1 VAAAFRPEIVLVD
14 ICLPQ
19 LNGYQVARRLR
30 RLEGIGM
37 TLVVTGEDDRQKA
50 PDVGFNYRLTKP
62 IEPARLKRMLATL
75 KDVDRLT

>member
-1 VAAAFRPEIVLVD
+1 MAAAFRPEIVLVD

-50 PDVGFNYRLTKP
+50 PDVGFNYHLTKL
-62 IEPARLKRMLATL
+62 IEPARPKRMLATL
-75 KDVDRLT
+75 KDVDWLT